1 MMMVMMT
8 ITTHLMTLQGEKV
21 TIRLFEQFS
30 RVNKL
35 TNHAR

>member
-1 MMMVMMT
+1 MRMMT
-8 ITTHLMTLQGEKV
+8 ITMLLMTLQGEKV
-21 TIRLFEQFS
+21 TIRLLEEFS